1 MIRFGGFFIIL
12 ILITSLTGGTGYTQE
27 LIIFPAQGQSDE
39 QMDKDKYDCYNWAKK
54 ETGFDPMLVP
64 TASAPPPK
72 QKETK
77 ASAGRGAVGGALL
90 GAGLGKVTGGSAKK
104 GAVVGGVGGAVVG
117 GSRKAGTEEEN
128 KKANQ
133 QWANEQTAEYK
144 QKRSTYNRAYS
155 ACLEGKG
162 YTVK

>member
-1 MIRFGGFFIIL
+1 MKKITSYIL
-12 ILITSLTGGTGYTQE
+12 ILFLITIVAATAGYAQE
-27 LIIFPAQGQSDE
+27 PIVFPAQGQSDE
-39 QMDKDKYDCYNWAKK
+39 QMEQDKFGCYTWAKK
-54 ETGFDPMLVP
+54 ESNFDPMAVP

-77 ASAGRGAVGGALL
+77 ASVGRGAGGGALL

-104 GAVVGGVGGAVVG
+104 GAVIGGAGGAVVG
-117 GSRKAGTEEEN
+117 GSRKAATAEEN

-133 QWANEQTAEYK
+133 QWANEQGAEYT
-144 QKRSTYNRAYS
+144 QKRNHYNRAFS
-155 ACLEGKG
+155 ACMEGKG

>member
-1 MIRFGGFFIIL
+1 MNKITSDIL
-12 ILITSLTGGTGYTQE
+12 IIFLITIVAAAAAYAQE
-27 LIIFPAQGQSDE
+27 PIIFPAKGQSDE
-39 QMDKDKYDCYNWAKK
+39 QMEQDKYACYTWAKK
-54 ETGFDPMLVP
+54 ESNFDPMAVP

-90 GAGLGKVTGGSAKK
+90 GAGLSKVTGGSAKK
-104 GAVVGGVGGAVVG
+104 GAVVGGASGAVVG
-117 GSRKAGTEEEN
+117 GSRKAGTAEEN

-133 QWANEQTAEYK
+133 QWANEQGAEYTK
-144 QKRSTYNRAYS
+144 KRNHYNRAFS
-155 ACLEGKG
+155 ACMEGKG

>member
-1 MIRFGGFFIIL
+1 MKKITSCTL
-12 ILITSLTGGTGYTQE
+12 ILFLITIVAAAAGYAQE
-27 LIIFPAQGQSDE
+27 PIIFPAQGQSDE
-39 QMDKDKYDCYNWAKK
+39 QMEQDKFACYTWAKK
-54 ETGFDPMLVP
+54 ESNFDPMAVP

-104 GAVVGGVGGAVVG
+104 GAVIGGAGGAVVG
-117 GSRKAGTEEEN
+117 GSRKAATAEEN

-133 QWANEQTAEYK
+133 QWANVHGAEYT
-144 QKRSTYNRAYS
+144 QKRDHYNRAFS
-155 ACLEGKG
+155 ACMEGQG
-162 YTVK
+162 CTGN

>member
-1 MIRFGGFFIIL
+1 MIRFAGFIIIL
-12 ILITSLTGGTGYTQE
+12 MLITSLVSGTGYTQE
-27 LIIFPAQGQSDE
+27 LIVFPAKGQSDE

-90 GAGLGKVTGGSAKK
+90 GAGLGKITGGSTKK

-117 GSRKAGTEEEN
+117 GSRKAGTQEEN

-133 QWANEQTAEYK
+133 QWANEQGSEYAK
-144 QKRSTYNRAYS
+144 KRNHYNRAFA
-155 ACLEGKG
+155 ACMEGKG

>member
-1 MIRFGGFFIIL
+1 MTKVTSYIL
-12 ILITSLTGGTGYTQE
+12 VLLLVTAIAISMAYAQE
-27 LIIFPAQGQSDE
+27 PIVFPAKGQSDE
-39 QMDKDKYDCYNWAKK
+39 QMDKDKYECYTWAKK
-54 ETGFDPMLVP
+54 ETGFDPMAIP

-90 GAGLGKVTGGSAKK
+90 GAGLGKITGGSAKK
-104 GAVVGGVGGAVVG
+104 GAIAGGVGGAVVG
-117 GSRKAGTEEEN
+117 GSRKARTEEEN
-128 KKANQ
+128 KKAKKK
-133 QWANEQTAEYK
+133 WKKEQGQEYM
-144 QKRSTYNRAYS
+144 QERSEYNRAFS

>member
-1 MIRFGGFFIIL
+1 
-12 ILITSLTGGTGYTQE
+12 
-27 LIIFPAQGQSDE
+27 
-39 QMDKDKYDCYNWAKK
+39 YNWAKK

-77 ASAGRGAVGGALL
+77 AGAGRGAVGGALL
-90 GAGLGKVTGGSAKK
+90 GAGLGKITGGSAKK
-104 GAVVGGVGGAVVG
+104 GAVIGGVGGAVVG
-117 GSRKAGTEEEN
+117 GSRKAGTAEEN

-133 QWANEQTAEYK
+133 QWANEQGAEYS
-144 QKRSTYNRAYS
+144 QKRSKYNRAYG

>member
-1 MIRFGGFFIIL
+1 MVRFAGFIIIFML
-12 ILITSLTGGTGYTQE
+12 LVSLTGGTGYAQDP
-27 LIIFPAQGQSDE
+27 IVFPAKGQSDE

-77 ASAGRGAVGGALL
+77 AGAGRGAVGGALL
-90 GAGLGKVTGGSAKK
+90 GAGLGKITGGSAKK
-104 GAVVGGVGGAVVG
+104 GAVIGGVGGAVVG
-117 GSRKAGTEEEN
+117 GSRKAGTAEEN

-133 QWANEQTAEYK
+133 QWANEQGAEYS
-144 QKRSTYNRAYS
+144 QKRSKYNRAYG

>member
-1 MIRFGGFFIIL
+1 MFRFTGFIIIL
-12 ILITSLTGGTGYTQE
+12 MLITSLVGGTGYTQE
-27 LIIFPAQGQSDE
+27 LIVFPAKGQSDE

-72 QKETK
+72 TKKTK
-77 ASAGRGAVGGALL
+77 ASAGRGAVGGVLL
-90 GAGLGKVTGGSAKK
+90 GAGVGALTGNTKK
-104 GAVVGGVGGAVVG
+104 GALIGAGGGAVVG
-117 GSRKAGTEEEN
+117 GARKNAAKNEQE
-128 KKANQ
+128 KATQ
-133 QWANEQTAEYK
+133 EWANEQTAEYS
-144 QKRSTYNRAYS
+144 QKRSKYDRAYS

>member
-1 MIRFGGFFIIL
+1 MIRIAGFIIIFML
-12 ILITSLTGGTGYTQE
+12 IASLTGGTGYTQE
-27 LIIFPAQGQSDE
+27 LIIFPAKGQSDE

-90 GAGLGKVTGGSAKK
+90 GAGLGKITGGSAKK
-104 GAVVGGVGGAVVG
+104 GAVIGGAGGAVVG
-117 GSRKAGTEEEN
+117 GSRKAGTAEEN

-133 QWANEQTAEYK
+133 QWANEQGAEYTK
-144 QKRSTYNRAYS
+144 KRNHYNRAFS
-155 ACLEGKG
+155 ACMEGKG
-162 YTVK
+162 YTVR

>member
-1 MIRFGGFFIIL
+1 MFKFIGFIIMFML
-12 ILITSLTGGTGYTQE
+12 IAGLTGGTGYTQE
-27 LIIFPAQGQSDE
+27 LVIFPAKGQSDE
-39 QMDKDKYDCYNWAKK
+39 QMEKDKYECYSWAKK

-77 ASAGRGAVGGALL
+77 ASAGRGAIGGALL
-90 GAGLGKVTGGSAKK
+90 GAGLGKITGHSAKK
-104 GAVVGGVGGAVVG
+104 GAVAGGVGGAVVG
-117 GSRKAGTEEEN
+117 GSRKAGTEEKN

-133 QWANEQTAEYK
+133 QWANEQGAEYT
-144 QKRSTYNRAYS
+144 QNRNHYNRAFA
-155 ACLEGKG
+155 ACMEGKG

>member
-1 MIRFGGFFIIL
+1 MNKNTGYIL
-12 ILITSLTGGTGYTQE
+12 IFFLVTMLAATAAYAQE
-27 LIIFPAQGQSDE
+27 PIVFPAQGQSDE
-39 QMDKDKYDCYNWAKK
+39 QMDQDKYACYNWAKK
-54 ETGFDPMLVP
+54 ESTFDPMAVP

-77 ASAGRGAVGGALL
+77 ASTGRGAVGGALL
-90 GAGLGKVTGGSAKK
+90 GAGLGKITGGGAKK
-104 GAVVGGVGGAVVG
+104 GAVVGGLGGAVVG

-133 QWANEQTAEYK
+133 QWANEQGAEYA
-144 QKRSTYNRAYS
+144 QNRNHYNRAFS
-155 ACLEGKG
+155 ACMEGKG

>member
-1 MIRFGGFFIIL
+1 MNKITSYIL
-12 ILITSLTGGTGYTQE
+12 ILFLISIVAAAAGYAQE
-27 LIIFPAQGQSDE
+27 PIIFPAKGQSDE
-39 QMDKDKYDCYNWAKK
+39 QMDQDKYACYTWAKK
-54 ETGFDPMLVP
+54 ESKFDPMAVP
-64 TASAPPPK
+64 TASAPPPT

-90 GAGLGKVTGGSAKK
+90 GAGLSKVTGHSAKK
-104 GAVVGGVGGAVVG
+104 GAVAGGVGGAVVG
-117 GSRKAGTEEEN
+117 GSRKAGTAEEN
-128 KKANQ
+128 KKAEQ

-144 QKRSTYNRAYS
+144 QKRSKYNRAYS

>member
-1 MIRFGGFFIIL
+1 MVKFAGFIIIFML
-12 ILITSLTGGTGYTQE
+12 LAGLTGGTGYTQE
-27 LIIFPAQGQSDE
+27 LIIFPAKGQSDE

-90 GAGLGKVTGGSAKK
+90 GAGLGKVTGGSVKK
-104 GAVVGGVGGAVVG
+104 GAVAGGVGGAVVG
-117 GSRKAGTEEEN
+117 GSRKAGTAEEN

-133 QWANEQTAEYK
+133 QWANEQGAEYS
-144 QKRSTYNRAYS
+144 QKRSKYNRAYS